1 MKKNIILASGSH
13 IRSTLL
19 RSSGV
24 VFDIKKHKIDEDK
37 EKKILIR
44 NNIET
49 KEIPMT
55 LAKKKGMSV
64 SKVYKNSFIIGCD
77 QALVVKNIIF
87 SKAKNS
93 KDLKQQLLMLNGKSH
108 KLYSSCAVLYQE
120 EIVWSY
126 TAETVLLMRELSQ
139 REISTYVD
147 KNWESVKNSVGG
159 YLIESTGKRL
169 FKAIHG
175 DYFSALGLP
184 VIELLDFLISK
195 KAVSVV

>member
-55 LAKKKGMSV
+55 LAKKRNV
-64 SKVYKNSFIIGCD
+64 CLKN
-77 QALVVKNIIF
+77 L
-87 SKAKNS
+87 
-93 KDLKQQLLMLNGKSH
+93 
-108 KLYSSCAVLYQE
+108 
-120 EIVWSY
+120 
-126 TAETVLLMRELSQ
+126 
-139 REISTYVD
+139 
-147 KNWESVKNSVGG
+147 
-159 YLIESTGKRL
+159 
-169 FKAIHG
+169 
-175 DYFSALGLP
+175 
-184 VIELLDFLISK
+184 
-195 KAVSVV
+195 